1 MSKEWFSEHIE
12 EDPLMTRVKEG
23 DIEAVRRC
31 LDEGMSPE
39 HQLHYRKWFLKEL
52 RSYSLSLLGTAV
64 YAGQLEIVQLLVERG
79 AQVKNQTFLLEAAI
93 RGENPDVLQY
103 LAEQGLRPGASR
115 RELKSLFFCLERLES
130 AAAEPFIP
138 VIEKMNLPVEPYAS
152 EFLRSVASCGHISM
166 IRYFLERG
174 ADINYH
180 EADMVYPY
188 ACTPVTAAAYHG
200 KSDAVRYLAEH
211 GADITHQD
219 KNGNRPYNLAVQN
232 KDWELAA
239 YLKGLEPPEWHNE
252 KEKDRALKSYKLPA
266 GLVERLKNGP
276 LRLDF
281 PEGEFVKW
289 LEFFSYLDTV
299 EMKWKRKKV
308 LSLVAAM
315 NDYDFKIV
323 WYPRDKR
330 LWFIDVE
337 HDVFQPITTWEE
349 FIQEPG
355 KWVNYVFDVPTDDHE
370 EERESPVMTAIKAG
384 DIDQVRRYLDQGLS
398 PDEPLPY
405 CVWSLGAPNKTTMA
419 PVRAAFLD
427 GQEDIVRLLVE
438 RGARLDD
445 PFDLFQAVLVGGNP
459 SCLRYL
465 IEEAGLRPNGE
476 ELTALVSSLPLTRNP
491 SGFFPLIDQIWTDP
505 DPELCSRNLYRAA
518 VYGQLSVV
526 QFFLERGA
534 DINYLADDR
543 KKAFFLAS
551 TAVTEATRRGYTE
564 IVRYLVEQG
573 ADISIPD
580 RNGRRP
586 YDLAVEA
593 GDQEL
598 IDILRSAASP
608 NEKS

>member
-52 RSYSLSLLGTAV
+52 RGYSLSLLGTAV

-138 VIEKMNLPVEPYAS
+138 VIEKMNLPVESYAS

-219 KNGNRPYNLAVQN
+219 KHGNRPYNLAVQN

-315 NDYDFKIV
+315 DNYDLMIV

-337 HDVFQPITTWEE
+337 HGGFHPITTWEE
-349 FIQEPG
+349 FIRNPG
-355 KWVNYVFDVPTDDHE
+355 KWVNYIFDVPIDDY
-370 EERESPVMTAIKAG
+370 G
-384 DIDQVRRYLDQGLS
+384 DD
-398 PDEPLPY
+398 
-405 CVWSLGAPNKTTMA
+405 
-419 PVRAAFLD
+419 
-427 GQEDIVRLLVE
+427 
-438 RGARLDD
+438 
-445 PFDLFQAVLVGGNP
+445 
-459 SCLRYL
+459 
-465 IEEAGLRPNGE
+465 
-476 ELTALVSSLPLTRNP
+476 
-491 SGFFPLIDQIWTDP
+491 
-505 DPELCSRNLYRAA
+505 
-518 VYGQLSVV
+518 
-526 QFFLERGA
+526 
-534 DINYLADDR
+534 
-543 KKAFFLAS
+543 
-551 TAVTEATRRGYTE
+551 
-564 IVRYLVEQG
+564 
-573 ADISIPD
+573 
-580 RNGRRP
+580 
-586 YDLAVEA
+586 
-593 GDQEL
+593 
-598 IDILRSAASP
+598 
-608 NEKS
+608 